1 MRLRTTLTL
10 VAVAVSAM
18 GSRVARAD
26 THDPAAAEA
35 LFRDGRAAAQ
45 RGDWETACPKL
56 RESQRLDPAAG
67 TLLNLADCE
76 EHRGKVA
83 TAWQLFR
90 QVIDSLP
97 ANDERAPL
105 ASKRAS
111 ALEKRLPHMTVQ
123 LAGPVPPGVKVTRN
137 EVELSEASL
146 GSALPVDPGAYTV
159 TVTAPGRATT
169 TASVT
174 VVEAETTSVEVRAGA
189 PTEGSLGGEIKTSK
203 SMRTAGWV
211 MGGIGVAGLAV
222 GGVAGILTL
231 GKKSTV
237 DDNCNADT
245 KFCNSTG
252 YDAAQS
258 GKTLGL
264 ITTTGLVVGAVGVGV
279 GAYLLLSNG
288 SGQAHSAVTAGW
300 VGGGTG
306 VSLEQR
312 W

>member
-1 MRLRTTLTL
+1 MRLFTTLSL
-10 VAVAVSAM
+10 VAVSMSVLGVS
-18 GSRVARAD
+18 VARAD
-26 THDPAAAEA
+26 SHDPAAAEA

-90 QVIDSLP
+90 QVVDSLP
-97 ANDERAPL
+97 ASDERAPI
-105 ASKRAS
+105 ATKRAS
-111 ALEKRLPHMTVQ
+111 ALEKRLPHMTVR
-123 LAGPVPPGVKVTRN
+123 LVGAAPPGVKVTRN
-137 EVELSEASL
+137 EVDLSEASL

-159 TVTAPGRATT
+159 TVSAPGRATT
-169 TASVT
+169 T
-174 VVEAETTSVEVRAGA
+174 TSVIIAEAASTSVDVHAGA
-189 PTEGSLGGEIKTSK
+189 PTDGAVGGELKTS
-203 SMRTAGWV
+203 SSTRTAGWV
-211 MGGIGVAGLAV
+211 LGGIGVAGLAV
-222 GGVAGILTL
+222 GSVAGILTL
-231 GKKSTV
+231 GHKSTV
-237 DDNCNADT
+237 NDNCNADT
-245 KFCNSTG
+245 KQCNATG

-264 ITTTGLVVGAVGVGV
+264 VTTTGLVVGAVGVGI
-279 GAYLLLSNG
+279 GAYLLLSSGNG
-288 SGQAHSAVTAGW
+288 ESHTAVTAGW
-300 VGGGTG
+300 MGSASG